1 VLALPRGGVP
11 VGYEVARALNVP
23 LDIFVVRKLLRRA
36 SHGGNCKRR
45 GSRYDQLI
53 EELAIPQYIVETVTA
68 QERRELER
76 RERLYRGGRPQLDV
90 RGRTVI
96 LIDDGL
102 ATGFTMRAA
111 IEALRQLNPASI
123 TVAVP
128 AGSKETCNAL
138 RALADDVVDRFRN
151 IL

>member
-1 VLALPRGGVP
+1 
-11 VGYEVARALNVP
+11 
-23 LDIFVVRKLLRRA
+23 
-36 SHGGNCKRR
+36 
-45 GSRYDQLI
+45 
-53 EELAIPQYIVETVTA
+53 VTA
-68 QERRELER
+68 QERR
-76 RERLYRGGRPQLDV
+76 YRAGRPQLDV